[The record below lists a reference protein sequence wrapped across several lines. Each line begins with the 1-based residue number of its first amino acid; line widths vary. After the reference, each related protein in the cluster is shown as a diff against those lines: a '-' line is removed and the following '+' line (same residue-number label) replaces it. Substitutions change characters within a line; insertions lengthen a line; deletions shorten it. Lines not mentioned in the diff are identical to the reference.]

1 MFTIVLNQI
10 TSSAA
15 YFLRKARREW
25 LFFLGLLI
33 GSKTHVKL
41 AIVTRS
47 RSGSNMLCSFLESH
61 PQAFVWREIFR
72 RPQYFT
78 PQLTYRLINSSYLG
92 RYRVVAFKVF
102 YYHRVPDLFWE
113 QLVADERIHII
124 HLIRP
129 NYLDTYVSRRQA
141 MASQQWESFERE
153 KIRPTESS
161 AIQVDIADL
170 MAFLEENEQ
179 LIASFV
185 SKTQGRRNLLT
196 LTFEQVA
203 RDEGRALIAEFLKSH
218 LDPSGFG
225 AIRNTKQGASNL
237 EKRIINYEEVKQ
249 AILGSR
255 WRHFLD
261 NSAR

>member
-1 MFTIVLNQI
+1 M
-10 TSSAA
+10 SSVW
-15 YFLRKARREW
+15 YFLREIRREF
-25 LFFLGLLI
+25 LFLLGLLF
-33 GSKTHVKL
+33 GSRNYVKV

-78 PQLTYRLINSSYLG
+78 PQLTYRLISSSYLG

-102 YYHRVPDLFWE
+102 YYHLVPDHFWE
-113 QLVADERIHII
+113 RLVADERIHII
-124 HLIRP
+124 HLVRP

-141 MASQQWESFERE
+141 MASQQWESFERD
-153 KIRPTESS
+153 RTRTTESP

-170 MAFLEENEQ
+170 MAFLEENER
-179 LIASFV
+179 LITSFA
-185 SKTQGRRNLLT
+185 SKTQGRKNLLT

-203 RDEGRALIAEFLKSH
+203 GDEGRALIAEFLKGH

-225 AIRNTKQGASNL
+225 ASRNTKQGGSRL
-237 EKRIINYEEVKQ
+237 EQRIINFEDVKQ
-249 AILGSR
+249 AILASR
-255 WRHFLD
+255 CRHLLTH
-261 NSAR
+261 SGYGQYP